1 MKSRFP
7 CNMALLYCCWV
18 CFESSWCC
26 FQVSRLVYPMLGM
39 WPRALDERFTLPLA
53 ISQIISRHTPTSPNS
68 ISPHDDDST
77 HCIHLPTRLVV
88 VFKDPHG
95 LVWPMIVTMQ
105 KWFTIF
111 NVLIQVHQYLAVQLS
126 REGYASLW
134 LWFLPFV
141 IRLQ

>member
-7 CNMALLYCCWV
+7 CNMALLYCSWV
-18 CFESSWCC
+18 CFEWSWCC
-26 FQVSRLVYPMLGM
+26 FHVSRLVNPMLRM
-39 WPRALDERFTLPLA
+39 WPRALDEQFTLRLA
-53 ISQIISRHTPTSPNS
+53 ISQIISLHTPTSANS
-68 ISPHDDDST
+68 ISTHDDNSSR
-77 HCIHLPTRLVV
+77 CIHSTMRSVF

-111 NVLIQVHQYLAVQLS
+111 NVLIQDRQYLAVQLS
-126 REGYASLW
+126 REGYASLR